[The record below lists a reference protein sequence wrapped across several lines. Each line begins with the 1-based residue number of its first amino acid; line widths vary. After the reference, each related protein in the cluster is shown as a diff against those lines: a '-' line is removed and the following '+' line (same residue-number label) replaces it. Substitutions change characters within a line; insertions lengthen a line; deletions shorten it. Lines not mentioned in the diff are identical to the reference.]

1 MLTFHD
7 GYMKTL
13 SIIRRFTSITS
24 IRLNGFKMLLRKELL
39 NPLIRAPWLDP
50 AQ

>member
-1 MLTFHD
+1 MLTIHYGD
-7 GYMKTL
+7 METL

-24 IRLNGFKMLLRKELL
+24 IRPNGFKMLLRKELL
-39 NPLIRAPWLDP
+39 NPSIKAVWLDS